1 MTADIINERKKEM
14 KKFFNIFAFV
24 LFGVNCA
31 NAASVVGTV
40 NGKAITDSDI
50 TARTE
55 LMARQGQ
62 TSATNRKQAFRNI
75 VDDYIKLDYAA
86 NYNVKPTDK
95 DADQELK
102 QMKLGDMNET
112 MRSMARL
119 AVRANIA
126 WNVMMSRTIVPDIE
140 ITKSDIDEERN
151 SLAREHGLPIEI
163 TLLRLIDVPDDV
175 YKKLTKPKSCDG
187 AEEMVEKLGGYPQ
200 KITAMQYELAPE
212 VRERISGLPLLT
224 WSKKEDKSV
233 FLVCSEKKGKEYKNL
248 DEIIK
253 QNATYKKASAAAEQ
267 QLKQLRRKAVIIVN
281 DDRYKL

>member
-1 MTADIINERKKEM
+1 MKGKKEM

-24 LFGVNCA
+24 FLSVNCA
-31 NAASVVGTV
+31 NAASVVGSV

-55 LMARQGQ
+55 LMARQGK
-62 TSATNRKQAFRNI
+62 TSKTNRKQAFQNI
-75 VDDYIKLDYAA
+75 IDDYIKLDYAA

-95 DADQELK
+95 DADKELK
-102 QMKLGDMNET
+102 NMNLGEMNAT

-126 WNVMMSRTIVPDIE
+126 WNVIMSRTIVPDIE
-140 ITKSDIDEERN
+140 INKSDIDAERN
-151 SLAREHGLPIEI
+151 ALAREHGLPIEI
-163 TLLRLIDVPDDV
+163 TMLRLIDIPDDI
-175 YKKLTKPKSCDG
+175 YTKLTKPKSCDD

-200 KITAMQYELAPE
+200 KITAMQYELAPD
-212 VRERISGLPLLT
+212 VRERISGLQHLT
-224 WSKKEDKSV
+224 WSKKENNTV
-233 FLVCSEKKGKEYKNL
+233 FLICSEKKGKEYKNL

-253 QNATYKKASAAAEQ
+253 QNATYKKASATAEQ

>member
-1 MTADIINERKKEM
+1 M

-24 LFGVNCA
+24 FLSVNCA

-62 TSATNRKQAFRNI
+62 TSKTNRKQAFQNI
-75 VDDYIKLDYAA
+75 IDDYIKLDYAA
-86 NYNVKPTDK
+86 NYSVKPTDK

-102 QMKLGDMNET
+102 KMNLGEMSAT

-126 WNVMMSRTIVPDIE
+126 WNVIMSRTIVPDME

-163 TLLRLIDVPDDV
+163 TMLRLIDIPDDV
-175 YKKLTKPKSCDG
+175 YSKLTKPKSCDAA
-187 AEEMVEKLGGYPQ
+187 AEMIENLGGYPQ

-212 VRERISGLPLLT
+212 VREKIADLPPLT
-224 WSKKEDKSV
+224 WSKNNKGTV

-253 QNATYKKASAAAEQ
+253 QNAIYKKATAIADQ
-267 QLKQLRRKAVIIVN
+267 QLKQLRRKAVIIIN